1 METTIETKKERSFEL
16 LKMYGSRWAILAAM
30 SLDLSKK
37 GFQLPETVKMNL
49 EVTRIKI
56 ASGCYS
62 TCEIDCSMNRVEGHL
77 ISAGASLG
85 EHYIDYWM
93 DLMARSMQGLIDF
106 DNLIEIPAVKPI
118 ESACGFLNCNC

>member
-1 METTIETKKERSFEL
+1 
-16 LKMYGSRWAILAAM
+16 
-30 SLDLSKK
+30 
-37 GFQLPETVKMNL
+37 
-49 EVTRIKI
+49 
-56 ASGCYS
+56 
-62 TCEIDCSMNRVEGHL
+62 VEGQL

-118 ESACGFLNCNC
+118 ETACGFLNCSC